1 MEAGLSPCL
10 HNWRIQ
16 LVDVR
21 QRLGGVVPKVYRQ
34 RAPRSGMHVVYTHV
48 EWAVRFAAAG
58 FTDRK
63 EGRAGSVLPLTRRDV
78 SSSVPLPGQPWSPR
92 RPAHL
97 NAPDVRS
104 TPRLCALAGSAS
116 STPRWGANECSS
128 RHSSSALAASPWLL
142 LAVCVQ
148 LGLAAR
154 KAQDVGRNSRAATEP
169 ASLAAAGAT

>member
-1 MEAGLSPCL
+1 MLGHGSRPVALPAQLAHTAGRCRPAARGCGPESLQAASSKKWNACC
-10 HNWRIQ
+10 
-16 LVDVR
+16 
-21 QRLGGVVPKVYRQ
+21 
-34 RAPRSGMHVVYTHV
+34 V
-48 EWAVRFAAAG
+48 EWAVRFTAAG

-97 NAPDVRS
+97 NVPDVRS

-116 STPRWGANECSS
+116 STPGWGANECSS
-128 RHSSSALAASPWLL
+128 RRSSNALAASPWL

-148 LGLAAR
+148 LGLATR
-154 KAQDVGRNSRAATEP
+154 KAQDVGRNSKAATEP
-169 ASLAAAGAT
+169 ASLAAAGAS